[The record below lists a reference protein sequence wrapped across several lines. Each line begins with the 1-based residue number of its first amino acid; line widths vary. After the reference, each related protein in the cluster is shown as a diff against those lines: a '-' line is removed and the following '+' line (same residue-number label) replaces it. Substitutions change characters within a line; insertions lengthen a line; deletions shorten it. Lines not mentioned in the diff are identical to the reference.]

1 LRGPV
6 ATRLAAVLGLWLAVA
21 VIYWP
26 SSEALSGVWRGPGEF
41 DHGYLILLVSLWLV
55 VRARARLAAVPV
67 GPAAGALALT
77 LGLSVAWLW
86 FWRAAIQDLHLLLM
100 PVILLVAI
108 AAALGWRISREL
120 LFPAGYLYLAMP
132 AWAQAAGFLQAL
144 SAKANG
150 GLIWLTGV
158 PAIMQGDS
166 IRLPAGTLRIEG
178 GCSGLHTLLVGLAL
192 AALYGELAR
201 ESLRRRLIWLG
212 LMTVISLVTNWIRIF
227 VVMLVAYESDMR
239 SPLVKHHVWLGLLL
253 FGFAVAGFLWL
264 AGRLGGSKDRRL
276 PAEIRP
282 QEATRAASAQGQ
294 GAGLARAAAT
304 VACLGI
310 LPALAYGADLSL
322 SQRRTP
328 ITVAWPAVPAD
339 WRGPQPILSS
349 EWAPIFLRPSV
360 EQMQRYVDARGQP
373 VDVLVV
379 AYRTQTQRAKLL
391 GYWNSTLGSGELPQ
405 PGSDHIVDTAAGRW
419 RETLVVDAG
428 GTRSL
433 IWWHYRIGGQVFVR
447 ALRAQLWYGLT
458 ALAAH
463 PVSSLTALRVVC
475 SPDCSAAHR
484 QLSAEA
490 AGLEPAVRL

>member
-1 LRGPV
+1 MRGPV

-55 VRARARLAAVPV
+55 VRARARLAAAPV
-67 GPAAGALALT
+67 RPAAGALALA

-100 PVILLVAI
+100 PLILLVAL
-108 AAALGWRISREL
+108 AAAMGWRVSRQL
-120 LFPAGYLYLAMP
+120 LFPVGYLYLAMP

-166 IRLPAGTLRIEG
+166 IRLPAGTLQIEG

-201 ESLRRRLIWLG
+201 DSLRRRLIWLG
-212 LMTVISLVTNWIRIF
+212 LMTVISLVTNWMRIF

-239 SPLVKHHVWLGLLL
+239 SPLVKHHAWLGLLM
-253 FGFAVAGFLWL
+253 FGVAVVGFLWL
-264 AGRLGGSKDRRL
+264 AGRLGGSKDRRV
-276 PAEIRP
+276 PAEIGP
-282 QEATRAASAQGQ
+282 QESARTTSAQD
-294 GAGLARAAAT
+294 AGLVRAAAT

-322 SQRRTP
+322 FQRRAP
-328 ITVAWPAVPAD
+328 ITVGWPAAPAD
-339 WRGPQPILSS
+339 WQGPQPILSS

-360 EQMQRYVDARGQP
+360 EEMQRYVDARGQP
-373 VDVLVV
+373 VEVFVV

-391 GYWNSTLGSGELPQ
+391 GYWNSTLGRAELPQ
-405 PGSDHIVDTAAGRW
+405 PGSDHIIDTAAGRW
-419 RETLVVDAG
+419 REALAVDSG

-433 IWWHYRIGGQVFVR
+433 IWWRYRIGGQVFVR
-447 ALRAQLWYGLT
+447 ALQAQLWYGLT
-458 ALAAH
+458 ALAAQ

-475 SPDCSAAHR
+475 SPDCSAAR
-484 QLSAEA
+484 QQLSAEA
-490 AGLEPAVRL
+490 VGLEPAVRP